1 MKNMKKIFFLLIVV
15 MIFIISIIFFLK
27 SNYKNNKT
35 GNNKSIEEIESY
47 ILNIKTYK
55 ATLNVNIKNNRN
67 ENNYKIMQE
76 VTNEYEKQVTIEPE
90 EINGLE
96 MIFKNGTLEIKNT
109 ELNLSKIYE
118 NYPNVSENNLFLTQ
132 FLQTYQNGEKQ
143 NRSIEVTDNNEIIM
157 KTKTDKNKYDV
168 TQVLYVNMKNLKPE
182 KLEILDN
189 NNNIKVYILYNEIEI
204 NI

>member
-1 MKNMKKIFFLLIVV
+1 MKKWLTL
-15 MIFIISIIFFLK
+15 IFIILIIILIIFFL
-27 SNYKNNKT
+27 NNDYKNNET
-35 GNNKSIEEIESY
+35 GNNKSIEEIENY

-76 VTNEYEKQVTIEPE
+76 VTNECEKQVTIEPE

-109 ELNLSKIYE
+109 DLNLSKIYE
-118 NYPNVSENNLFLTQ
+118 NYPNVYENNLFLTQ
-132 FLQTYQNGEKQ
+132 FLQTYQNEEKQ
-143 NRSIEVTDNNEIIM
+143 NRSIEITENNEIIM
-157 KTKTDKNKYDV
+157 KIKLDKNKYDV